1 MISKD
6 IKFNKD
12 AKNKLLKGINL
23 VGDAVGCTLGPK
35 GNCVVIGD
43 IDKKPIVTKDGV
55 TVAKYVETKDLT
67 EDAGVKL
74 IREAAVNMLNE
85 VGDNTT
91 TATVIAQALINESA
105 KYLNKVH
112 PIQIKQELQKILPE
126 LIEEFK
132 KYVYPITDNSDIRNI
147 ATISANNDIEIG
159 DLIFNAFEKIG
170 KDGIINV
177 EESQNSNTSIKVI
190 EGMQFDK
197 GYVAQHFITDSNK
210 DQCVLENPY
219 IFITEHKIER
229 LKDLTIILN
238 KVVNENRSLLI
249 IASDYDDEVIETF
262 KVNVLQNRIKCCLVK
277 APSFGEYRKS
287 ILDDIA
293 ILTKGFNISYDSGLE
308 VIDAKAEFLGTF
320 SKVIVTKNDTTII
333 GGQGDVKQRIS
344 DLKAE
349 LERIKATPE
358 LQGSFKIKFLEERI
372 AKLSAGIC
380 TIFVGGTTE
389 LELKERKDRVDD
401 AVCATK
407 AAIEE
412 GVVSGGG
419 LVLCNLYKYIKCR
432 KDISKYTRKVL
443 MAGLIAPFNRI
454 IQNAGLNSK
463 RIFKNLTNVYGYD
476 VNTSEYVHMYDNG
489 IIDPAK
495 AARLSIENAV
505 SITCLFL
512 STYCTIVPEI
522 VINGTNL

>member
-1 MISKD
+1 MFSKD
-6 IKFNKD
+6 IKFDKD
-12 AKNKLLKGINL
+12 AKNKLLKGVNL

-35 GNCVVIGD
+35 GNCVIIGD

-74 IREAAVNMLNE
+74 IREAAINMLNE

-112 PIQIKQELQKILPE
+112 PIQIKQELQNILPDI
-126 LIEEFK
+126 IEEFK
-132 KYVYPITDNSDIRNI
+132 KYIHPIIDNSDIRNI
-147 ATISANNDIEIG
+147 ATISANNDLEIG
-159 DLIFNAFEKIG
+159 DLIYEAFQKIG

-197 GYVAQHFITDSNK
+197 GYIVQHFVTDSNK

-229 LKDLTIILN
+229 IKDLTIILN
-238 KVVNENRSLLI
+238 KVVNEGRSLLI
-249 IASDYDDEVIETF
+249 IASDYDNEVIETF
-262 KVNVLQNRIKCCLVK
+262 KLNVLQNRIKCCLVQ
-277 APSFGEYRKS
+277 APSFGEYRKQV
-287 ILDDIA
+287 LDDIA
-293 ILTKGFNISYDSGLE
+293 ILTKGFNLSYDCGLE
-308 VIDAKAEFLGTF
+308 ILDSKSEYLGTCT
-320 SKVIVTKNDTTII
+320 KAIITKNDTTII
-333 GGQGDVKQRIS
+333 GGTGDVKQRIS
-344 DLKAE
+344 DLKSE
-349 LERIKATPE
+349 LDRIKATPE

-389 LELKERKDRVDD
+389 LELKERKDRVED

-419 LVLCNLYKYIKCR
+419 LVLCNLYRYVKCN
-432 KDISKYTRKVL
+432 KDISKYTRKIL
-443 MAGLIAPFNRI
+443 MAGLIAPFNKI
-454 IQNAGLNSK
+454 IQNAGLK
-463 RIFKNLTNVYGYD
+463 PKKIFKNLTNVCGYD
-476 VNTSEYVHMYDNG
+476 VNTNEYVFMYDNG
-489 IIDPAK
+489 IVDPAK
-495 AARLSIENAV
+495 ATRLAIENAL

-522 VINGTNL
+522 VINGTNV